1 MSLRLKEI
9 YDGLVEQEAQVKLA
23 NLQREWAE
31 DTDKVTMLNDALD
44 FIKEAQDK
52 GEIPGLNQ
60 AEALTLGVELV
71 EQALM
76 EKEAEEWYKIGGEVA
91 DLLKEAGVTQ
101 EDLAKIATEEDEEAF
116 GRYCARLWLTAKT
129 GENYLEVKE

>member
-1 MSLRLKEI
+1 MSLRLKDI

-23 NLQREWAE
+23 NLQREWE
-31 DTDKVTMLNDALD
+31 GDTDRVNMLNDALD
-44 FIKEAQDK
+44 MIKEAQDK
-52 GEIPGLNQ
+52 NEIPAINQ
-60 AEALTLGVELV
+60 AEAISLGVELV

-76 EKEAEEWYKIGGEVA
+76 EKEAEEWYTIGGEVA

-129 GENYLEVKE
+129 GEDHLGDA